1 MSSTDPGE
9 LWKRYQEYLYD
20 DPDLGIRLDI
30 SRMDFDS
37 AYLESMSPAMDDAFR
52 AMEDLESGA
61 LANTDEKRRVGHY
74 WLRDPELAP
83 EPEIRRAITETLER
97 IHAFAEGVRG
107 GATAPP
113 GADRFGNLLL
123 VGIGGSALG
132 PQLLV
137 DALGGP
143 DDPLRA
149 FFLDN
154 TDPEGFQRTLA
165 ALHATGAGLA
175 GTLTLVISKSG
186 GTLETRNGML
196 EMEAAYRAAGLDMA
210 AHAVA
215 LTGEGSTLD
224 RRASEQGWLAR
235 FPLWDWVG
243 GRTSVTSAVGLL
255 PACLLGFDIDSFLAG
270 AAAADRATRW
280 PELGRNPAALL
291 ALMWHHAGGG
301 RGAKDM
307 VVLPY
312 KDRLLLLSRYLQQ
325 LVMESLGKERDIEG
339 RVVHQGL
346 AVYGNKGSTDQH
358 AYLQQLRDGLHN
370 FFVTFVQVL
379 QDGSEAS
386 PEMEPGVTSGDY
398 LTGFLMGTRR
408 ALHERGRESM
418 TLTVRRGDAW
428 DLGALIALFER
439 AVGFYASLVG
449 INAYHQPGVEAGKQ
463 AASEVIGLQRRLLDV
478 ITAGTPRTAEELA
491 ADAGTPD
498 QAETALAILEHLAA
512 NGGRGIKRIA
522 GSSPFDARFSRDG

>member
-37 AYLESMSPAMDDAFR
+37 AYLESMSSAMDDAFR
-52 AMEDLESGA
+52 SMEDLESGA
-61 LANTDEKRRVGHY
+61 LANSDEERRVGHY

-83 EPEIRRAITETLER
+83 EPEMKRAITETLER
-97 IHAFAEGVRG
+97 IHAFAEDVQG
-107 GATAPP
+107 GTTAPP
-113 GADRFGNLLL
+113 KADRFGNLLL

-143 DDPLRA
+143 DDPLQA

-165 ALHATGAGLA
+165 TLRATGAGLA

-186 GTLETRNGML
+186 GTVETRNGML
-196 EMEAAYRAAGLDMA
+196 EMEAAYRAAGLEMP

-215 LTGEGSTLD
+215 VSGEGSTLD
-224 RRASEQGWLAR
+224 RRATEEGWLAR

-280 PELGRNPAALL
+280 PELRRNPAALL

-301 RGAKDM
+301 QGTKDM

-379 QDGSEAS
+379 QDGSETS

-398 LTGFLMGTRR
+398 LTGFLVGTRR

-428 DLGALIALFER
+428 DLGAIIALFER

-463 AASEVIGLQRRLLDV
+463 AASQVIALQRRLLDV

-498 QAETALAILEHLAA
+498 QAETALAILEHLAV